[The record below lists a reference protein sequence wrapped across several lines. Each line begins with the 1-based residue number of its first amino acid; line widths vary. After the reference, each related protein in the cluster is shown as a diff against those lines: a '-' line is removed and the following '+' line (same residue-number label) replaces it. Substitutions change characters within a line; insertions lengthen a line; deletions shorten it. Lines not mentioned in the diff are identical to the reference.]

1 MAQTS
6 PPTHRSGHL
15 QFATATSWLQ
25 SEVLLVALVTGCMG
39 SEQDEP
45 HISMQASASTVAD
58 YEASGCS
65 TAVVIGLSRQ
75 IAEQANCEHP
85 GDFVAFTATNGITFT
100 SSAVLPY
107 LAQTARDDLQT
118 VATNNPLQI
127 NSALR
132 TLAQQ
137 YLLYHWYLQ
146 GRCGI
151 TAAATVGNS
160 NHEGGRA
167 VDLAN
172 YAARVTAMANQGWAH
187 DVPGDLVHFD
197 HLASPDH
204 RGEDVHAFQTL
215 WNHNHPEDP
224 IASDGSYGPQTE
236 ARLRASP
243 ATGFDMGANCTAPVH
258 SAQVVSVDGPDK
270 VPPQTRAHYSI
281 TLKNSGTADWPAT
294 TQLELAMGMSSQL
307 HDDSWTSATVITTI
321 GAAVPAGAMGTVEF
335 DVTTP
340 AADAELAISE
350 TLQLADGSAMF
361 GSFDFALTVEPGA
374 MSGTSGDG
382 NEKPGQVGGG
392 CHAGGAGSGAGVP
405 LVIGLAI
412 AWSQRRRRRARRMR
426 RSQGGRELAVVRPRP
441 R

>member
-1 MAQTS
+1 MS
-6 PPTHRSGHL
+6 
-15 QFATATSWLQ
+15 ATS
-25 SEVLLVALVTGCMG
+25 LLHLSLPVVALAAGCVTSG
-39 SEQDEP
+39 QDEP
-45 HISMQASASTVAD
+45 HVSMQASASTVQD
-58 YEASGCS
+58 YVASGCS

-100 SSAVLPY
+100 GSAVLPY
-107 LAQTARDDLQT
+107 LAQTARDDLQA
-118 VATNNPLQI
+118 VAANNPLQI

-137 YLLYHWYLQ
+137 YLLYQWYLQ

-172 YAARVTAMANQGWAH
+172 YDVRVTPMANHGWAH
-187 DVPGDLVHFD
+187 DVPGDVVHFD

-204 RGEDVHAFQTL
+204 RGEDVHAFQIL

-224 IASDGSYGPQTE
+224 ITADGSYGAQTE
-236 ARLRASP
+236 TRLKSSP
-243 ATGFDMGANCTAPVH
+243 ATGFDMGASCTAPSRDAV
-258 SAQVVSVDGPDK
+258 VVSVDGPDK
-270 VPPQTRAHYSI
+270 VPPQTRAHYAI

-294 TQLELAMGMSSQL
+294 TQLELAMGTSSKL

-321 GAAVPAGAMGTVEF
+321 GAPVVAGAMGTVEF

-340 AADAELAISE
+340 AADAELVISE
-350 TLQLADGSAMF
+350 KLQLADGSAMF
-361 GSFDFALTVEPGA
+361 GTFDFPLTVEPGA
-374 MSGTSGDG
+374 TGGMSGDG
-382 NEKPGQVGGG
+382 NEHGSVAGG
-392 CHAGGAGSGAGVP
+392 CSAGAAGGGAGLPLLLGV
-405 LVIGLAI
+405 AI
-412 AWSQRRRRRARRMR
+412 AWARRRRR
-426 RSQGGRELAVVRPRP
+426 
-441 R
+441 